1 MTARTR
7 RSLLTALLAAF
18 GVWVAVLAVYQVDD
32 AYITY
37 RYAENIAHG
46 IGFVFN
52 AGERVEGVS
61 CFLWTLVLSLVAA
74 MGLPLPVVTPILTGI
89 AGAVTVALLP
99 SVSASARG
107 REAADAFDL
116 GAAALLAASPAF
128 AYWSVGALETVP
140 YTLLLVLAFRGHVRE
155 SARGSGARSAVWM
168 GLATLMRPEARLL
181 AAALGVDRARKG
193 AFRPVVAWCGLVAAF
208 YAPFLVFRRL
218 YFGDWLPNT
227 YYAKAGGDL
236 LGNVEAGGAY
246 TARFFSSLCP
256 SFGEHDAVTA
266 AVGGAV
272 LAALVVFGLR
282 RPALRGAALIVVA
295 LLVAVLL
302 EGGDWMILHRFFV
315 PALPFVAVLVAA
327 AVGAIADRA
336 TRKNARTVSE
346 IALALG
352 VAMIASLLTYGLSQ
366 RNGGS
371 GLVVNAAGYSHAH
384 RDIALFIKGRAHPG
398 DAIAVMDV
406 GIIGYLS
413 GLEILD
419 ISGLTTPE
427 IAHAPGRFMDKEF
440 PPSLVLAKA
449 PRFMV
454 LVQGFPADTRISD
467 DPEFRAHYRLLL
479 QRNQRFNW
487 KPPSEYWLG
496 VFERM

>member
-1 MTARTR
+1 M
-7 RSLLTALLAAF
+7 
-18 GVWVAVLAVYQVDD
+18 
-32 AYITY
+32 
-37 RYAENIAHG
+37 
-46 IGFVFN
+46 
-52 AGERVEGVS
+52 
-61 CFLWTLVLSLVAA
+61 
-74 MGLPLPVVTPILTGI
+74 
-89 AGAVTVALLP
+89 
-99 SVSASARG
+99 
-107 REAADAFDL
+107 
-116 GAAALLAASPAF
+116 
-128 AYWSVGALETVP
+128 
-140 YTLLLVLAFRGHVRE
+140 
-155 SARGSGARSAVWM
+155 
-168 GLATLMRPEARLL
+168 
-181 AAALGVDRARKG
+181 
-193 AFRPVVAWCGLVAAF
+193 
-208 YAPFLVFRRL
+208 
-218 YFGDWLPNT
+218 
-227 YYAKAGGDL
+227 
-236 LGNVEAGGAY
+236 
-246 TARFFSSLCP
+246 
-256 SFGEHDAVTA
+256 TA